1 MTVAKSPVPQEVSD
15 ELARVVQRWRQLP
28 LDHAQSC
35 MPSVRLLV
43 ESLAGEPV
51 PDLGPGVVMDQLTVM
66 VFDACA
72 AGRCE
77 ELSQRL
83 ADLRRSL

>member
-1 MTVAKSPVPQEVSD
+1 
-15 ELARVVQRWRQLP
+15 
-28 LDHAQSC
+28 

-66 VFDACA
+66 VFDTCA

-77 ELSQRL
+77 ELTERL